1 MCCAEGGS
9 RCPDRSLGP
18 GWMEGRGGVAGW
30 GAGGHLREK
39 KPPSTSRGWKQ
50 AGGQDPPHPSN
61 FLESGAHSSS
71 PGSEEGEASSLEPSL
86 PLLRAV
92 CHSAGGQLAAEKLV
106 WGGWCLLWG
115 RVALEPRVPLT
126 QAPLGPLL

>member
-1 MCCAEGGS
+1 MGCW
-9 RCPDRSLGP
+9 RPLK
-18 GWMEGRGGVAGW
+18 
-30 GAGGHLREK
+30 REK
-39 KPPSTSRGWKQ
+39 ATLNLQGLEASRGT
-50 AGGQDPPHPSN
+50 GPPHPSN

-106 WGGWCLLWG
+106 WGG
-115 RVALEPRVPLT
+115 VVPALGSSGSR
-126 QAPLGPLL
+126 A